1 MCPICIRFSS
11 KIPKIEF
18 FSDVFDIFFLFIVQK
33 IAHHFMCFRSEDAV
47 KDLQLYARI
56 QIELDTFVLRSSNFI
71 YLSRFL
77 GAWQYL
83 VILPFSELHLSTIWK
98 LYYMLTAGF
107 SHDTIENVADGM

>member
-1 MCPICIRFSS
+1 MVVNYVHICLHSFDSRA
-11 KIPKIEF
+11 E
-18 FSDVFDIFFLFIVQK
+18 DVL
-33 IAHHFMCFRSEDAV
+33 
-47 KDLQLYARI
+47 KDRQLYARI

-83 VILPFSELHLSTIWK
+83 VILPFSELHITTIWK

-107 SHDTIENVADGM
+107 SHDTIENVADGKNARY